1 MFERTKNDNDLVRAS
16 LQGSPKAFG
25 VLVGRY
31 QSLVCAITYSA
42 TSSVEKSEELAQE
55 VFLRAWRSLS
65 QLQDLSRFRAWLCSI
80 ARSTVQNW
88 FRDRQRDVLGR
99 AAPLDAAAD
108 MPSEESGPEEAAMIQ
123 EQKAVVQ
130 QALAEIPEAL
140 REPLIL
146 FYREQ
151 KSIQEVARQFDLTEN
166 TARQRISR
174 GRKLLRKQVAHMVET
189 TLARTRPGKAFTTAV
204 LVCIAGTAGKS
215 SAAVAVV
222 GAASAAGQSAG
233 LASLLSGA
241 TARIAAVAAGLALVT
256 AGFLAYRQF
265 VRSAEPA
272 GPDLAATTITGASP
286 TESRSNTR
294 FAAVGTRP
302 DAMRLAEPSPGVPA
316 LASLV
321 GTTNGLSPVR
331 ERAKPDPVAS
341 SPARPLEFQ
350 AKGVLSGLVTDIQS
364 GAPVQDAVVRISLSR
379 VYYCRTD
386 ANGFYS
392 LESIPQAGAAN
403 VTIESK
409 EYIGASAQD
418 RKRVVLLSPDKQAV
432 QYFQMRRVD

>member
-1 MFERTKNDNDLVRAS
+1 
-16 LQGSPKAFG
+16 
-25 VLVGRY
+25 VGRY

-65 QLQDLSRFRAWLCSI
+65 QLQDLSKFRPWLCSI

-88 FRDRQRDVLGR
+88 FRDRQRDVVER
-99 AAPLDAAAD
+99 AVPLAAVAD
-108 MPSEESGPEEAAMIQ
+108 KPSEESGPEETAMIR
-123 EQKAVVQ
+123 EQRAVVS
-130 QALAEIPEAL
+130 QALSEIPESL

-151 KSIQEVARQFDLTEN
+151 KSVREVAEQFGLTEN

-222 GAASAAGQSAG
+222 GAASAAGKSAG

-241 TARIAAVAAGLALVT
+241 GAKIAAVAAALALVT

-265 VRSAEPA
+265 VKSAESA
-272 GPDLAATTITGASP
+272 GPDLAAAAISGESP
-286 TESRSNTR
+286 TEARPSTR
-294 FAAVGTRP
+294 FAAVGTTP
-302 DAMRLAEPSPGVPA
+302 DATRWAEPSPTLPA
-316 LASLV
+316 LTFLGARIKGPL
-321 GTTNGLSPVR
+321 PAR
-331 ERAKPDPVAS
+331 AWAKPDSIAPS
-341 SPARPLEFQ
+341 QARPFEFQ
-350 AKGVLSGLVTDIQS
+350 AKGVLSGLVTEIQT
-364 GAPVQDAVVRISLSR
+364 GAPVREALVRISLRR
-379 VYYCRTD
+379 VYHCRTD
-386 ANGFYS
+386 AHGFYC
-392 LESIPQAGAAN
+392 LESIPQAGTAN
-403 VTIESK
+403 VTVESK
-409 EYIGASAQD
+409 
-418 RKRVVLLSPDKQAV
+418 
-432 QYFQMRRVD
+432 